1 MTGCV
6 EHTSVIT
13 QIIREAKDKK
23 GELALIWLDLVNA
36 YGTLPH
42 QLIYITLQKYHL
54 PDKVRKPLDHYYN
67 NFKLRFN
74 VEEITTN

>member
-1 MTGCV
+1 MAGCV

-23 GELALIWLDLVNA
+23 GNLALIWLDLANA

-42 QLIYITLQKYHL
+42 QLIFITLQKYHV
-54 PDKVRKPLDHYYN
+54 PGKVRKLLDHYYN
-67 NFKLRFN
+67 NFKLRST
-74 VEEITTN
+74 VEDITTN